1 MGHRILLADDSLTI
15 QKVVELT
22 FSETDYE
29 LMAVGSGDRA
39 VEALDEFRP
48 DIVLA
53 DVVMPGL
60 TGYEVCERVKKLPDG
75 LAIPVILL
83 TGTFEPFDR
92 ARAERAGCDSIVTKP
107 FDSHAL
113 AALVGQL
120 VARGAEIRAAL
131 AAVPSPAPVPP
142 PVPVPPPLP
151 VVAPDPFSDTVAF
164 RQPEELAPAGVA
176 EDIFSA
182 PVPAPIPALV
192 PEAPAIPPPLPPSP
206 PPPPPAVEAFAPLEE
221 AAEPVSVHDDPAAA
235 VAEAAVPVEAPAP
248 PPEPVFTPRARVDED
263 THPLLVIAPPPPVE
277 DELEPEGAEG
287 LQPRDIERDLAAFE
301 QTGKGRSRPEVW
313 DQAEALGVIPRVE
326 TSGEHTAVE
335 RMAPLPGDNGDLEV
349 LAAQAR
355 MTELS
360 ELIPVNREPAP
371 APAPEPAPSAPGI
384 LSDAEVERIAR
395 RVLQM
400 IGEKIIRDVAWEVVP
415 ETAERVVRERLTEIE
430 NG

>member
-39 VEALDEFRP
+39 VEALSEFRP

-92 ARAERAGCDSIVTKP
+92 ARAERVGCDSIVTKP

-131 AAVPSPAPVPP
+131 AAVPSPASVPP
-142 PVPVPPPLP
+142 PVPAPTPAPA
-151 VVAPDPFSDTVAF
+151 VAADPFSDTVAF
-164 RQPEELAPAGVA
+164 RQPEAFPPAA
-176 EDIFSA
+176 ALEDIFSA
-182 PVPAPIPALV
+182 PVS
-192 PEAPAIPPPLPPSP
+192 EAPVLPPPPSLPPPLPAAEPFLP
-206 PPPPPAVEAFAPLEE
+206 VEE
-221 AAEPVSVHDDPAAA
+221 AAGPEGHEPSVAA
-235 VAEAAVPVEAPAP
+235 VVVEAVVPPIEVPSA
-248 PPEPVFTPRARVDED
+248 PPEPVFTPQSRADED
-263 THPLLVIAPPPPVE
+263 THPLLVISAPPPVAE
-277 DELEPEGAEG
+277 EPEGEG
-287 LQPRDIERDLAAFE
+287 VDDVQPRDIERDLEAFE

-313 DQAEALGVIPRVE
+313 DQAEALGVISRVE

-335 RMAPLPGDNGDLEV
+335 RMAPLPRDNEDLEV

-355 MTELS
+355 MTDLS
-360 ELIPVNREPAP
+360 ELIPVTREPVPIQA
-371 APAPEPAPSAPGI
+371 SAPVAAGV

-395 RVLQM
+395 RVIQM
-400 IGEKIIRDVAWEVVP
+400 IGEKFIRDVAWEVVP
-415 ETAERVVRERLTEIE
+415 ETAERIVRERLTEIE